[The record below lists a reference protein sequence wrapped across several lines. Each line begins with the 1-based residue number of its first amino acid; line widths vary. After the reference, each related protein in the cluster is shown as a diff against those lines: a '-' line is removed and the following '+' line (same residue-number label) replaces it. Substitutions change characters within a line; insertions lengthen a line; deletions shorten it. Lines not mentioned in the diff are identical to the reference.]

1 MTGIMRRCREKKMI
15 KNDRICLHPGP
26 RRALVSYS
34 YFQLHSFLS
43 EFYPW
48 FLSIDNSLVI
58 AEVYFNPKENLKKEE
73 GGGKEGKNRGSSEM
87 VIRGEAERRRR
98 LVGILEFY
106 SIRSPL
112 LVSRTSSKKGDLA
125 AEIISPF
132 RFVKYFNGMSKHNG
146 VERGKKVGNLLTYS
160 NLLILNNDDSKFL
173 CLRGNKF
180 YTQDKLSWNEG
191 IKFKVRKGRR
201 LVLREG
207 KRFGRNENL

>member
-58 AEVYFNPKENLKKEE
+58 AEVYFNPKENLKKKEE
-73 GGGKEGKNRGSSEM
+73 GGKEGKNRGSSEM

-106 SIRSPL
+106 SIRDSI
-112 LVSRTSSKKGDLA
+112 TS
-125 AEIISPF
+125 F
-132 RFVKYFNGMSKHNG
+132 RFENEFQK
-146 VERGKKVGNLLTYS
+146 RGSCRRNYESLPFDLL
-160 NLLILNNDDSKFL
+160 NILM
-173 CLRGNKF
+173 
-180 YTQDKLSWNEG
+180 E
-191 IKFKVRKGRR
+191 
-201 LVLREG
+201 
-207 KRFGRNENL
+207 

>member
-146 VERGKKVGNLLTYS
+146 VERGKKESSYLL
-160 NLLILNNDDSKFL
+160 
-173 CLRGNKF
+173 
-180 YTQDKLSWNEG
+180 
-191 IKFKVRKGRR
+191 
-201 LVLREG
+201 
-207 KRFGRNENL
+207 

>member
-1 MTGIMRRCREKKMI
+1 MI

-87 VIRGEAERRRR
+87 VIRGEAGRRRR

-106 SIRSPL
+106 SIRDSI
-112 LVSRTSSKKGDLA
+112 TSSRFENEFQKRGSCRRNYESLPFDLL
-125 AEIISPF
+125 
-132 RFVKYFNGMSKHNG
+132 N
-146 VERGKKVGNLLTYS
+146 
-160 NLLILNNDDSKFL
+160 ILM
-173 CLRGNKF
+173 
-180 YTQDKLSWNEG
+180 E
-191 IKFKVRKGRR
+191 
-201 LVLREG
+201 
-207 KRFGRNENL
+207 

>member
-87 VIRGEAERRRR
+87 VIRGEAERRR

-106 SIRSPL
+106 SIRDSI
-112 LVSRTSSKKGDLA
+112 TSSRFENEFQKRGSCRRNYESLPFDLL
-125 AEIISPF
+125 
-132 RFVKYFNGMSKHNG
+132 N
-146 VERGKKVGNLLTYS
+146 
-160 NLLILNNDDSKFL
+160 ILM
-173 CLRGNKF
+173 
-180 YTQDKLSWNEG
+180 E
-191 IKFKVRKGRR
+191 
-201 LVLREG
+201 
-207 KRFGRNENL
+207 

>member
-1 MTGIMRRCREKKMI
+1 MI

-34 YFQLHSFLS
+34 YFQLHSFVS

-87 VIRGEAERRRR
+87 VIRGEAERRR

-106 SIRSPL
+106 SIRDSI
-112 LVSRTSSKKGDLA
+112 TSS
-125 AEIISPF
+125 
-132 RFVKYFNGMSKHNG
+132 RFENEFQK
-146 VERGKKVGNLLTYS
+146 RGSCRRNY
-160 NLLILNNDDSKFL
+160 
-173 CLRGNKF
+173 
-180 YTQDKLSWNEG
+180 LSLS
-191 IKFKVRKGRR
+191 IC
-201 LVLREG
+201 
-207 KRFGRNENL
+207 

>member
-1 MTGIMRRCREKKMI
+1 MI

-87 VIRGEAERRRR
+87 VIRGEAERRR

-106 SIRSPL
+106 SIRDSI
-112 LVSRTSSKKGDLA
+112 TSSRFENEFQKRGSCRRNYESLPFDLL
-125 AEIISPF
+125 
-132 RFVKYFNGMSKHNG
+132 N
-146 VERGKKVGNLLTYS
+146 
-160 NLLILNNDDSKFL
+160 ILM
-173 CLRGNKF
+173 
-180 YTQDKLSWNEG
+180 E
-191 IKFKVRKGRR
+191 
-201 LVLREG
+201 
-207 KRFGRNENL
+207 